1 MGADGLTALVEALRQ
16 QGYRVVGPTVRDGA
30 IVLDEISSADELP
43 HGWTAQHEAAT
54 YRVERRED
62 DAVFG
67 WAVGPHSWKQELLPS
82 RVRLFRSAGAASA
95 GAPERIHSR
104 HPRAF
109 ILAT

>member
-67 WAVGPHSWKQELLPS
+67 WAVGPHSW
-82 RVRLFRSAGAASA
+82 
-95 GAPERIHSR
+95 
-104 HPRAF
+104 
-109 ILAT
+109 